1 MRIDI
6 KIYST
11 RGYLEILNVRSESR
25 ERREKR
31 KKSISDNNLSIKKLN
46 ALSRMEGNIM
56 RYPMIR

>member
-31 KKSISDNNLSIKKLN
+31 KKSISDNNLSIKK
-46 ALSRMEGNIM
+46 
-56 RYPMIR
+56 